1 MAFLVLVT
9 MSEAI
14 VERGFPK
21 MKLIMIGK
29 HTRLD
34 DKGFAALMRISFQS
48 EPLRQ
53 HQIEVI
59 IS

>member
-1 MAFLVLVT
+1 MAFLVLVP

-29 HTRLD
+29 HTHLD
-34 DKGFAALMRISFQS
+34 DKSFAALMRISFQS